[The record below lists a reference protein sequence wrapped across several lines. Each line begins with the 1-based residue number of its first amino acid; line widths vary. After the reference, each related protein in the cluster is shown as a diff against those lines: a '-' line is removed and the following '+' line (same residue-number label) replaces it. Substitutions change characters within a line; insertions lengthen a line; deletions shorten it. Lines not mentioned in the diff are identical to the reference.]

1 MENTGQYRFAHLYRR
16 RKDKSIRKFTRQ
28 IPNQKEG
35 YYLSINNKE
44 IILAGND
51 ERGTYY
57 ALQTLKQL
65 LKDNQLPVI
74 EIQDYPAIRYRGV
87 VEGFYG
93 TPWSH
98 NARLRQLQF
107 YGENKMNTY
116 IYGPKD
122 DPYHSS
128 PNWRLPYPEKEAK
141 QLQELVKVA
150 KKTKSIL
157 FGLSIRDKTS
167 NGIKKTVNY
176 YWQNLKRCII
186 SVSVLL
192 PSSLMIFQEKVPSL

>member
-1 MENTGQYRFAHLYRR
+1 M
-16 RKDKSIRKFTRQ
+16 
-28 IPNQKEG
+28 
-35 YYLSINNKE
+35 
-44 IILAGND
+44 
-51 ERGTYY
+51 
-57 ALQTLKQL
+57 QTLKQL

-128 PNWRLPYPEKEAK
+128 PNWRLPYPEKK
-141 QLQELVKVA
+141 Q
-150 KKTKSIL
+150 TITGISKS
-157 FGLSIRDKTS
+157 SSR
-167 NGIKKTVNY
+167 
-176 YWQNLKRCII
+176 KRSRFC
-186 SVSVLL
+186 LGY
-192 PSSLMIFQEKVPSL
+192 PSGTRHQME